1 MFQREFH
8 MKRRGFTL
16 VELLVVIG
24 IIALLI
30 AILLPALAK
39 AREQAKSLKCKAQLR
54 QIAIGL
60 VNYSSSNQGSLPSWS
75 SWHAYPD
82 GSFGN
87 PLDDAPGEGWTEM
100 LIPYIAATP
109 DSPVYNCPSFPEEF
123 RINYFLAARWL
134 AVHSPMLRSM
144 KLSSISRQSEF
155 VLSGDCTQPNLYP
168 PAYGTALGRVTDDC
182 DKDDASQEGI
192 LFRNSSGGLNVHPG
206 GNNVLF
212 ADSHVEIFKAFDPMR
227 MTYHPTQMKAWAD
240 VTPGQ

>member
-1 MFQREFH
+1 M
-8 MKRRGFTL
+8 RRRAFTL

-24 IIALLI
+24 IIGLLI

-39 AREQAKSLKCKAQLR
+39 VREQAKQIKCMTQLR

-60 VNYSSSNQGSLPSWS
+60 VNYSSSNQGNFPPWS

-82 GSFGN
+82 GAYSN
-87 PLDDAPGEGWTEM
+87 PLDDAPGESWTEM
-100 LIPYIAATP
+100 LIPYISATP
-109 DSPVYNCPSFPEEF
+109 DSPVYNCPSFPEQF
-123 RINYFLAARWL
+123 RINYFLGVRWL
-134 AVHSPMLRSM
+134 AVQSPVRRSM
-144 KLSSISRQSEF
+144 KFSEIHNSSQF

-168 PAYGTALGRVTDDC
+168 PAYGTALGRTTDDC

-192 LFRNSSGGLNVHPG
+192 LFRGSAGGLNVHPG

-212 ADSHVEIFKAFDPMR
+212 ADTHVAIYKAFNASE
-227 MTYHPTQMKAWAD
+227 MTYHPSLMQSWSN